1 MRALPLNTGPYHCW
15 FAGLTNGDE
24 EGDNDDGSISHST
37 VEAEELS
44 LGGKNVLTV
53 RSSCSCCRVFTPIA
67 ARYTRINTSLNDS
80 IMNEGDR
87 DE

>member
-1 MRALPLNTGPYHCW
+1 MSHLPIT
-15 FAGLTNGDE
+15 E
-24 EGDNDDGSISHST
+24 EPRI
-37 VEAEELS
+37 
-44 LGGKNVLTV
+44 LGAITWLGIKT
-53 RSSCSCCRVFTPIA
+53 SSPFSCSFGVFTPIA